1 MMKKFG
7 IIILIA
13 LCHFGLCVL
22 IVPMTMSVYSTMTSQ
37 QPHLSPVIRLLVQ
50 LTGILHFPIISLSLY
65 PRMWFPGNWIYFPIA
80 MNSLIVAVGI
90 YFLVIMGRKMFKKK
104 NRT

>member
-1 MMKKFG
+1 MKRLVTF
-7 IIILIA
+7 LFIA
-13 LCHFGLCVL
+13 LVHFGLSVG
-22 IVPMTMSVYSTMTSQ
+22 IMPITMSVAGTLNVAQSASTMGLKT
-37 QPHLSPVIRLLVQ
+37 LVAV
-50 LTGILHFPIISLSLY
+50 TRILHFPIISLSLY

>member
-7 IIILIA
+7 FIILIA

-22 IVPMTMSVYSTMTSQ
+22 IVPMTMAVSSTMISQ
-37 QPHLSPVIRLLVQ
+37 QPHSSPVIRLLVL

-65 PRMWFPGNWIYFPIA
+65 PRMWFPGNWIYLPIA
-80 MNSLIVAVGI
+80 MNSLIVAAGI
-90 YFLVIMGRKMFKKK
+90 YFLIIMGRKMFKK
-104 NRT
+104 